1 MREGTRGNRREHDEF
16 IAGRFP
22 RIFRP
27 EHAIGGDRSVM
38 TTITSACLSITK
50 NCH

>member
-1 MREGTRGNRREHDEF
+1 MSDD
-16 IAGRFP
+16 FP
-22 RIFRP
+22 RIFGP
-27 EHAIGGDRSVM
+27 GHANDGDRGVM